1 MANNLKLIFADCFAC
16 GMRKEWAMH
25 QLAEAQAN
33 ELEIEKMPFYADG
46 AADYIRLAIQQG
58 VNMPFFTD
66 GVKVSKNVADFIVE
80 IPTKE
85 ELAELEKQEAMPE
98 EEPKKKTKRRVKK
111 VEAEDES

>member
-1 MANNLKLIFADCFAC
+1 MASSLKLIFADCFAC
-16 GMRKEWAMH
+16 GMRKTWAEN

-33 ELEIEKMPFYADG
+33 EIGIEKLPFYADG
-46 AADYIRLAIQQG
+46 AAEYIRLAIQQG

-66 GVKVSKNVADFIVE
+66 GVKVSKNVADFI
-80 IPTKE
+80 
-85 ELAELEKQEAMPE
+85 EK